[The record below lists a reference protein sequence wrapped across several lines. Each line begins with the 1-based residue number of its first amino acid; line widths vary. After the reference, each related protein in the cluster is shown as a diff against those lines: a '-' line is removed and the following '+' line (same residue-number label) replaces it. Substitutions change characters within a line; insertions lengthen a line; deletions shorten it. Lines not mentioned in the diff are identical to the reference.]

1 MAVILPVT
9 SDLQKRFPGLQAL
22 GGYVHNIR
30 VEESGIELDE
40 FAESIFSEARQKY
53 TLDAVKDVS
62 AFRAYRDFFWKVGI
76 DPTKVRPASEALI
89 RRILAGKVMPKIN
102 NVVDAYNLASIKTE
116 IALAAFD
123 RDRLKGELVM
133 RQARPGEEF
142 LGIGMREPTILNGK
156 EVVLTDSEK
165 LVAIYPHRDAE
176 TSKVAPSTSN
186 ILILACGV
194 PQLDVSSLEVA
205 RKVATSYIIR
215 FCGGETEQK

>member
-1 MAVILPVT
+1 MILPVT

-22 GGYVHNIR
+22 GGYIHNIR
-30 VEESGIELDE
+30 VEESGAELDE
-40 FAESIFSEARQKY
+40 FGESVFSEVRQKY
-53 TLDAVKDVS
+53 ALDSVKDVS

-89 RRILAGKVMPKIN
+89 RRILAGKAIPKIN
-102 NVVDAYNLASIKTE
+102 NVVDAYNLASVKTE

-142 LGIGMREPTILNGK
+142 LGIGMREPTVLNGK
-156 EVVLTDSEK
+156 EVVIQDSEK

-176 TSKVAPSTSN
+176 TSKVSQSTSN

-194 PQLDVSSLEVA
+194 PQIDTSSLEVA
-205 RKVATSYIIR
+205 RKVAASYIIR
-215 FCGGETEQK
+215 FCGGTEQE

>member
-1 MAVILPVT
+1 MILPVT

-22 GGYVHNIR
+22 GGYIDNVR
-30 VEESGIELDE
+30 VEESGTELE
-40 FAESIFSEARQKY
+40 KFGESISSEVGQKY
-53 TLDAVKDVS
+53 TLDSVKDVS
-62 AFRAYRDFFWKVGI
+62 AFRAYRNFFWKIGI

-89 RRILAGKVMPKIN
+89 RRILAGKAIPKIN
-102 NVVDAYNLASIKTE
+102 NIVDAYNLASVKTE

-142 LGIGMREPTILNGK
+142 LGIGMREPIILNGK
-156 EVVLTDSEK
+156 EVIMSDSEK

-176 TSKVAPSTSN
+176 TSKVSQSTSN

-194 PQLDVSSLEVA
+194 PQIDISSLEVA
-205 RKVATSYIIR
+205 KKVASSYIIR
-215 FCGGETEQK
+215 FCGGEAEHE

>member
-1 MAVILPVT
+1 VT

-30 VEESGIELDE
+30 AEESGAELEE
-40 FAESIFSEARQKY
+40 FGESVFSEVRQKY
-53 TLDAVKDVS
+53 TLDSVKDVP

-89 RRILAGKVMPKIN
+89 RRILAGKAIPKIN
-102 NVVDAYNLASIKTE
+102 NVVDAYNLASVKTE

-123 RDRLKGELVM
+123 HDRLKGELVM
-133 RQARPGEEF
+133 RQASPGERF
-142 LGIGMREPTILNGK
+142 LGIGMREPTVLNGK
-156 EVVLTDSEK
+156 EVVIQDSEK

-176 TSKVAPSTSN
+176 TSKVSQSTSN

-194 PQLDVSSLEVA
+194 PQIDTSSPEVA
-205 RKVATSYIIR
+205 KKVAASYIIR
-215 FCGGETEQK
+215 FSGGTEQE

>member
-1 MAVILPVT
+1 VILPVT

-22 GGYVHNIR
+22 EGYVDKVR
-30 VEESGIELDE
+30 VEESGPELAE
-40 FAESIFSEARQKY
+40 FGESIFSEIRQKY
-53 TLDAVKDVS
+53 TLDSVKDVS

-89 RRILAGKVMPKIN
+89 RRILAGKAIPKIN

-142 LGIGMREPTILNGK
+142 LGIGMRAPTILNGK

-165 LVAIYPHRDAE
+165 LIAIYPHRDAE
-176 TSKVAPSTSN
+176 TSKVAPSTSKL
-186 ILILACGV
+186 LILACGV
-194 PQLDVSSLEVA
+194 PQIDISSLEVA
-205 RKVATSYIIR
+205 EKVAASYIIR
-215 FCGGETEQK
+215 FCGGETEQE